1 MGVCGLVC
9 GCKTFFHLSPWFSNL
24 GSILELSGKQD
35 KISKAGRCFREAVQ
49 GGLLWVSAYSLRFFP
64 IQLIFM
70 KAQQVPGDVL
80 GIGQRDEQNC
90 FSS

>member
-1 MGVCGLVC
+1 M
-9 GCKTFFHLSPWFSNL
+9 LSVLLYQEQEKYLAP
-24 GSILELSGKQD
+24 
-35 KISKAGRCFREAVQ
+35 GRCFREAVQ

-80 GIGQRDEQNC
+80 VIGQRDEQNC